1 MKPKKIV
8 TKFFEE
14 ILKTIGSKL
23 PIEAGKVEN
32 LGTDVKIRSVFVEAT
47 DEVLNEHSELL
58 QRLAK

>member
-23 PIEAGKVEN
+23 PTKAGTVEN
-32 LGTDVKIRSVFVEAT
+32 LGTDVKSRSVFVEAT